1 MTTELN
7 KKARIRYLL
16 NEEGR
21 KKSLLSGGNGKEL
34 QEIECNATPE
44 IIELARV
51 DEDGNIYLDIGAE
64 IYDEFVFYSIVV
76 DYKLENSWPSC
87 VVVEEVRGKKRFNEP
102 QTVEQL
108 IEWEKNRLKHIK
120 EKKAVLEEQKKVLEK
135 EYEEK
140 ERIKNEQ
147 RQREAEELE
156 KKKRE
161 EEEKIRQEKEQIMK
175 ERKAW
180 IEQYGS
186 EKLKLALEL
195 GYECEKDYVYER
207 AKKEF
212 PDFTLDY
219 FDNGCWEKTDNP
231 SFEALKEVKELV
243 DKGYNAYVAEIETF
257 PYDEDNDSGDDNNDV
272 EGEAIVIS
280 GYLGKYDL
288 VKLVQ

>member
-7 KKARIRYLL
+7 KKAIIRYLL

-64 IYDEFVFYSIVV
+64 IYDEFVFYSIVF

-102 QTVEQL
+102 KTVEQL

-120 EKKAVLEEQKKVLEK
+120 EKKAMLEEQKKVLER

-147 RQREAEELE
+147 RKREAEELE

-161 EEEKIRQEKEQIMK
+161 EEEKIRQEKERI
-175 ERKAW
+175 
-180 IEQYGS
+180 I
-186 EKLKLALEL
+186 
-195 GYECEKDYVYER
+195 
-207 AKKEF
+207 
-212 PDFTLDY
+212 
-219 FDNGCWEKTDNP
+219 
-231 SFEALKEVKELV
+231 
-243 DKGYNAYVAEIETF
+243 
-257 PYDEDNDSGDDNNDV
+257 
-272 EGEAIVIS
+272 
-280 GYLGKYDL
+280 
-288 VKLVQ
+288 

>member
-1 MTTELN
+1 MEQRLALKKTT
-7 KKARIRYLL
+7 RYSFF
-16 NEEGR
+16 NEGYREY
-21 KKSLLSGGNGKEL
+21 
-34 QEIECNATPE
+34 
-44 IIELARV
+44 
-51 DEDGNIYLDIGAE
+51 YLGQ
-64 IYDEFVFYSIVV
+64 VVV
-76 DYKLENSWPSC
+76 DYKLEKKWSSYWEI
-87 VVVEEVRGKKRFNEP
+87 EEVRDFKMFSEP

-108 IEWEKNRLKHIK
+108 IEWEKNRVKNIT
-120 EKKAVLEEQKKVLEK
+120 EKKAALEEQKKVLEK

-140 ERIKNEQ
+140 EKIKNEQ

-161 EEEKIRQEKEQIMK
+161 EKEKIKQEKERIIK

-219 FDNGCWEKTDNP
+219 FNNGCWEKTDNP
-231 SFEALKEVKELV
+231 SFEALKEVKELIE
-243 DKGYNAYVAEIETF
+243 KGYNAYVAEIERF
-257 PYDEDNDSGDDNNDV
+257 PYDEDNDSEDDNGDI

-288 VKLVQ
+288 VKLI